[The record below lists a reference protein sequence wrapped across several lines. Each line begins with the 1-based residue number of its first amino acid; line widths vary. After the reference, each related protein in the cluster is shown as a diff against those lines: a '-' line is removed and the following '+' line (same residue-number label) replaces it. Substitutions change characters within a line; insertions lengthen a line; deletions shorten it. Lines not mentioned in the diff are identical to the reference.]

1 MKYICGHQ
9 GKISRTCGW
18 NILVNFCC
26 LLSRLLSKHPQP
38 TAMRRHLPLIS
49 TIQVPASGFKH
60 EYQHFTVIITMRST
74 QHACGWAW
82 GSGNRVTWAQNVY
95 ASHLIWPDGVPFTN
109 MRFETGVFAQQ
120 AKEFSFWWIPMRSP
134 WDGDWRSGEPLSIPQ
149 WWSDEDEKAFWWNW
163 VKRSGSETLLSA
175 IAGPVDGWRRK

>member
-1 MKYICGHQ
+1 MKYICEHQ

-26 LLSRLLSKHPQP
+26 LLSLLLSKHPQP

-60 EYQHFTVIITMRST
+60 EYQHFTVIITMRQVRNT
-74 QHACGWAW
+74 HVGGHG

-95 ASHLIWPDGVPFTN
+95 ASHLIWHDGALFTT
-109 MRFETGVFAQQ
+109 MRNWCIRTNRPRSFLFEGF
-120 AKEFSFWWIPMRSP
+120 P
-134 WDGDWRSGEPLSIPQ
+134 WDLLQTELS
-149 WWSDEDEKAFWWNW
+149 SN
-163 VKRSGSETLLSA
+163 SA
-175 IAGPVDGWRRK
+175 IKIRWGREGFLVKLSQKKRQRDVI

>member
-49 TIQVPASGFKH
+49 TTQVPASGFKH

-82 GSGNRVTWAQNVY
+82 GVWEQGYLGSKCLCFTSDLAWRCSIHQ
-95 ASHLIWPDGVPFTN
+95 HEIWNWCIRTTGQ
-109 MRFETGVFAQQ
+109 GVFFL
-120 AKEFSFWWIPMRSP
+120 KDSHEISFRQNCQM
-134 WDGDWRSGEPLSIPQ
+134 
-149 WWSDEDEKAFWWNW
+149 
-163 VKRSGSETLLSA
+163 ETLQWKTLSNSA
-175 IAGPVDGWRRK
+175 KMIRWGREGFLVKLSQKKRQRDVT

>member
-49 TIQVPASGFKH
+49 TTQVPASGFKH
-60 EYQHFTVIITMRST
+60 EYQHFTVIITMRRT
-74 QHACGWAW
+74 QYACGWAW
-82 GSGNRVTWAQNVY
+82 GVWEQGYLDSKYLCFTSNMAWRCSIHQHEKLMC
-95 ASHLIWPDGVPFTN
+95 SHK
-109 MRFETGVFAQQ
+109 Q
-120 AKEFSFWWIPMRSP
+120 AKKFSLWRIPMRSP

-163 VKRSGSETLLSA
+163 VKRSGSETLFSA

>member
-1 MKYICGHQ
+1 MKYICEHQ

-26 LLSRLLSKHPQP
+26 LLSLLLSKHPQP

-49 TIQVPASGFKH
+49 TTQVPASGFKH

-82 GSGNRVTWAQNVY
+82 GSGNRVTWAQNIY
-95 ASHLIWPDGVPFTN
+95 ASHLMWPDGVPFTN
-109 MRFETGVFAQQ
+109 IRNWFAQTGQ
-120 AKEFSFWWIPMRSP
+120 EVFSLMDSHEISFRQNCQM
-134 WDGDWRSGEPLSIPQ
+134 
-149 WWSDEDEKAFWWNW
+149 
-163 VKRSGSETLLSA
+163 ETLQWKTSSNSAKMIWWGREGFLVKLSQKKRQRDV
-175 IAGPVDGWRRK
+175 I